1 MGNYLVPKCWE
12 LTINTLYEG
21 DKVKIK
27 CPYYLGYGG
36 NEKWSQFS
44 NEKIP
49 AFSDLIFQ
57 I

>member
-12 LTINTLYEG
+12 LTINTLHEG

-27 CPYYLGYGG
+27 CPSYLGYGG

>member
-12 LTINTLYEG
+12 LTINTLHEG
-21 DKVKIK
+21 DKIKIK
-27 CPYYLGYGG
+27 CPSYLGYGG
-36 NEKWSQFS
+36 NEKWRQFS